1 MSYTAA
7 IIALSDNALKGRHED
22 ISGDLIREKIG
33 QEGFDASIQLLLGD
47 DSEELKKAL
56 IDICDNKRAN
66 LVLTS
71 GGTGLSKQDTTPEA
85 TLAVIERQVPG
96 ISEAIRA
103 ESMKYTPRGMFYRGV
118 SGIRGETLIVNLPGS
133 PRAIREIMDV
143 ILPVLSHAVKTVCS
157 END

>member
-1 MSYTAA
+1 MNYTAA
-7 IIALSDNALKGRHED
+7 IVALSDNALKGGHED
-22 ISGDLIREKIG
+22 TSGHLIREKIS

-47 DSEELKKAL
+47 NPEELKKAL

-71 GGTGLSKQDTTPEA
+71 GGTGLSKQDTAPEA

-96 ISEAIRA
+96 ISEAIRS
-103 ESMKYTPRGMFYRGV
+103 ESMKHTPRGMFFRGV

-143 ILPVLSHAVKTVCS
+143 ILPVLYHAVKTVCS